1 MVWIGMADLP
11 SVIQCVGVVGFTPG
25 VNAGILSS

>member
-1 MVWIGMADLP
+1 VRGISNLP
-11 SVIQCVGVVGFTPG
+11 SVRDWVSVVGFTPG

>member
-1 MVWIGMADLP
+1 VDRHGISDLP
-11 SVIQCVGVVGFTPG
+11 SMMDRVGVVGFTPG